1 MIFDSYVSLT
11 EGKSYSNKYEKK
23 LIVMPIAV
31 GMRKP
36 VILPLS
42 SEHPLVRAHV
52 GL

>member
-1 MIFDSYVSLT
+1 MIFDSYVSLP
-11 EGKSYSNKYEKK
+11 EGKSYLKNLKK
-23 LIVMPIAV
+23 NLIVMPIAV

-42 SEHPLVRAHV
+42 SEHLFVRAHV